1 MRLYFKKET
10 TRNATI
16 FLVKQS
22 VNRISINYNESIFVV
37 YSFIKSNI
45 LDILRMT
52 TKIATKAVINL
63 LLFNTIILLFALSD
77 NNMYT
82 ELSMIRSY
90 GHTLCI

>member
-16 FLVKQS
+16 YLVKQS
-22 VNRISINYNESIFVV
+22 VNRIPINYNESIFVV

-52 TKIATKAVINL
+52 TKIATKAESLICYCL
-63 LLFNTIILLFALSD
+63 
-77 NNMYT
+77 
-82 ELSMIRSY
+82 IR
-90 GHTLCI
+90 